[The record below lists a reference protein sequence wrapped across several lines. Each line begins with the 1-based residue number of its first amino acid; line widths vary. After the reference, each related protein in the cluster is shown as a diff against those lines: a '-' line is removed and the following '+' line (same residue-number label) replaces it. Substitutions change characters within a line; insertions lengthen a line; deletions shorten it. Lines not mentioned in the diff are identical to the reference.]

1 MRIIWDSEIYHYGM
15 PRRSG
20 RYKWGSGENPYHH
33 GMAVPRDKIKKYD
46 KLQKKLD
53 KNQKKQDRLNSK
65 LIRTDVTKGR
75 VEKQEFKEKKIIA
88 KMNKLDKKL
97 EKIYMDNIDPNE
109 LKLGKGYLDSLDAMT
124 KKIMDDYKGYDRLPY
139 GGEASPNTYKG
150 AREKAKALMDSRSKE
165 TINAIEKLGYK
176 YNDTDVERYGNY
188 NFEKTVKVKNGTKVD
203 ITAQTKQ
210 APDKNYIQEVDNV
223 VATNASKWVDD
234 GKRKA
239 VELNSTAIRDPKN
252 VTSPYIVCRADNS
265 GRKIETVDVSF
276 INEEDGHWPSA
287 TYDMKKKSWSGSYDG

>member
-1 MRIIWDSEIYHYGM
+1 MNIYWNTELYHYGM

-33 GMAVPRDKIKKYD
+33 GTAVPRDKIKKYD

-75 VEKQEFKEKKIIA
+75 VEKLEFKEKKIIA

-97 EKIYMDNIDPNE
+97 EKIYMDNIDPAD
-109 LKLGKGYLDSLDAMT
+109 LKKGRDTVSTLT
-124 KKIMDDYKGYDRLPY
+124 HIQKQ
-139 GGEASPNTYKG
+139 
-150 AREKAKALMDSRSKE
+150 EKNIINKE
-165 TINAIEKLGYK
+165 NINAIEKLGYK
-176 YNDTDVERYGNY
+176 YNDTDVERFGNH
-188 NFEKTVKVKNGTKVD
+188 NFEKTVKVKDGTKVD

-210 APDKNYIQEVDNV
+210 APDKKYIQEVDNV
-223 VATNASKWVDD
+223 VAKKATTWVDN
-234 GKRKA
+234 GKQKA
-239 VELNSTAIRDPKN
+239 VELNSPLIRDLKN
-252 VTSPYIVCRADNS
+252 VTSPYIVCRADDS
-265 GRKIETVDVSF
+265 GRKIKTVDISF